1 MKSMHFVKKLGKR
14 GTLILPKDVRNLLD
28 IQAEDEFEVY
38 IDGNKIILKKK
49 KRFLLDDFNSILYKD
64 NELDYSLEF
73 ILKGLV
79 ELLISLD
86 SYKEKHIKI
95 LSTYSQIL
103 IELLADTR
111 KYGDIIDQSYIPL
124 IEKTIPIFDIGE
136 IGIPEEIFSKEGK
149 LTKEEYQ
156 QIKEHPTIGGDILAK
171 IKSRFPQSDFLKIGE
186 SIARN
191 HHEKWDGTGYPKGL
205 SEEEIPLSSRIIAV
219 VNVFD
224 VLQFDRPYR
233 DAYSQEEAFEI
244 IREEK
249 GKHFDPF
256 ITDIFLDNRKEF
268 IDI

>member
-14 GTLILPKDVRNLLD
+14 GTLILPKDIRNLLN
-28 IQAEDEFEVY
+28 IQADDEFEVY
-38 IDGNKIILKKK
+38 IDGDEIILQKKSK
-49 KRFLLDDFNSILYKD
+49 FLLDDVNNILKND
-64 NELDYSLEF
+64 ANLDYSLEF

-79 ELLISLD
+79 KLLISLD
-86 SYKEKHIKI
+86 SYKEKHIKR
-95 LSTYSQIL
+95 LSTYTQI
-103 IELLADTR
+103 IIKLLANTR
-111 KYGDIIDQSYIPL
+111 KYRDTIDGSYLKFIN
-124 IEKTIPIFDIGE
+124 KTIPIFDIGE

-156 QIKEHPTIGGDILAK
+156 QIKEHPSIGGDILAK